1 MICSFCGICV
11 ILILILVCKWQV
23 DLEDP
28 KRFRI
33 ELTFSR
39 GADLSPLEVN
49 AIQFIVFAVSGIWFE
64 SEIQFNSIPLGITI
78 QMVHNWFQASKFP
91 S

>member
-1 MICSFCGICV
+1 MCSLCGICV

-49 AIQFIVFAVSGIWFE
+49 DIQFILFAASGVGFE
-64 SEIQFNSIPLGITI
+64 SEIQFNSTGHQDTNGATGLKLR
-78 QMVHNWFQASKFP
+78 NF
-91 S
+91 

>member
-1 MICSFCGICV
+1 M
-11 ILILILVCKWQV
+11 QV

-49 AIQFIVFAVSGIWFE
+49 DIQFILFAVSGVWFE
-64 SEIQFNSIPLGITI
+64 SEIQFNSIPLGIRT
-78 QMVHNWFQASKFP
+78 QMVHLVSSFEISKLIP
-91 S
+91 RSCT

>member
-1 MICSFCGICV
+1 M
-11 ILILILVCKWQV
+11 QV

-49 AIQFIVFAVSGIWFE
+49 DIQFILFAVSGVWFE
-64 SEIQFNSIPLGITI
+64 SEIQFNSIPLGIRT
-78 QMVHNWFQASKFP
+78 QMVHLVSSFEISELIP
-91 S
+91 RSCT